1 MGGPT
6 WKLREAAERGSVNT
20 LGAEIK
26 KGINL
31 HGGAET
37 GFTALHKAV
46 GEEPALKRSARC
58 PTANPPPFGGP
69 AERGPRAPVPPPV
82 PLCLRAVS
90 RGHPRTPMYIPGYP
104 SNRS

>member
-46 GEEPALKRSARC
+46 GEEPALLGVRP
-58 PTANPPPFGGP
+58 PTPRPLVGRPRGGP
-69 AERGPRAPVPPPV
+69 ARPSPPRPCV
-82 PLCLRAVS
+82 
-90 RGHPRTPMYIPGYP
+90 
-104 SNRS
+104 